1 MLIRRRK
8 KEDADDIVTRV
19 GDYNNAAALNYEPRD
34 IGPVPPDYG
43 VLFVVFSLM
52 LLGCLMVFSASI
64 SLGDSPKYHISEHYF
79 FVRHVISLV
88 VALFGAYIVW
98 HIPMKAWKKMAF
110 PFFLFGLFLLG
121 AVFIPGI
128 GKSTNG
134 ACRWIPL
141 GLFNLQVTEV
151 MKIAV
156 LIYAADFTVRKQNY
170 MHSVKKGL
178 LPMLL
183 VMGLVGF
190 LVLKEPDLGAYVMML
205 AISMGIL
212 FLGGINLT
220 VFIMVLVGVLGLLVF
235 MIFAASWRAARF
247 FAYLDPWEISNA
259 QDKAYQLSHSL
270 IAFGRGESWG
280 VGLGD
285 AIEKQHYLPEAHTDF
300 ILAIV
305 GEELGFAGVM
315 LILVL
320 LFWLVKRAIEIGRT
334 AIHLEHIFSGL
345 VAEGIGIWIGVQ
357 TFINVGVASGLL
369 PTKGL
374 TLPFISFG
382 GSAIMA
388 VTAAV
393 AILLRV
399 DYENKVTM
407 KGGKV

>member
-128 GKSTNG
+128 GKSLNG

-259 QDKAYQLSHSL
+259 QGKAYQLSHSL

>member
-64 SLGDSPKYHISEHYF
+64 SLGDSPKYHISERYF
-79 FVRHVISLV
+79 FIRHVISLV

-121 AVFIPGI
+121 AVFIPGV

-259 QDKAYQLSHSL
+259 QGKAYQLSHSL

-280 VGLGD
+280 GGLGD

>member
-64 SLGDSPKYHISEHYF
+64 SLGDSPKYHISERYF
-79 FVRHVISLV
+79 FIRHVISLV
-88 VALFGAYIVW
+88 VALFSAYIVW

-259 QDKAYQLSHSL
+259 QGKAYQLSHSL

>member
-1 MLIRRRK
+1 MK
-8 KEDADDIVTRV
+8 KRFLLWD
-19 GDYNNAAALNYEPRD
+19 NPRQA
-34 IGPVPPDYG
+34 IFTLMA
-43 VLFVVFSLM
+43 VLL
-52 LLGCLMVFSASI
+52 LLGGINVFSASLYDNGLSYLLRYYLCAVLGFVGIYFIRKIGYKRLLNKRFLWICYCIVLVMLVVVHFWGAANKGATRWIYIGSFSIQPSEIAKLVLIMLSARFLGNAMKLGEKI
-64 SLGDSPKYHISEHYF
+64 SLYKGECL
-79 FVRHVISLV
+79 LV
-88 VALFGAYIVW
+88 TMATGIAAFGVLVQ
-98 HIPMKAWKKMAF
+98 PD
-110 PFFLFGLFLLG
+110 LG
-121 AVFIPGI
+121 TAAI
-128 GKSTNG
+128 
-134 ACRWIPL
+134 
-141 GLFNLQVTEV
+141 
-151 MKIAV
+151 IA
-156 LIYAADFTVRKQNY
+156 A
-170 MHSVKKGL
+170 
-178 LPMLL
+178 L
-183 VMGLVGF
+183 VMGMFIVAGLPARWITTIVGVGAVGA
-190 LVLKEPDLGAYVMML
+190 VLLSISSEYRLQRLHVWFDPWLDPQGKGYQMVQSLL
-205 AISMGIL
+205 AIGS
-212 FLGGINLT
+212 GGLT
-220 VFIMVLVGVLGLLVF
+220 GTNWGHGAAK
-235 MIFAASWRAARF
+235 FA
-247 FAYLDPWEISNA
+247 
-259 QDKAYQLSHSL
+259 
-270 IAFGRGESWG
+270 
-280 VGLGD
+280 
-285 AIEKQHYLPEAHTDF
+285 YLPEAHTDF

>member
-212 FLGGINLT
+212 FLGGINLK

-259 QDKAYQLSHSL
+259 QGKAYQLSHSL

>member
-88 VALFGAYIVW
+88 VALFGAYVVW

-259 QDKAYQLSHSL
+259 QGKAYQLSHSL

>member
-34 IGPVPPDYG
+34 IGPVAPDYG

-64 SLGDSPKYHISEHYF
+64 SLGDSPKYHISERYF
-79 FVRHVISLV
+79 FIRHVISLV

-121 AVFIPGI
+121 AVFIPGV

-220 VFIMVLVGVLGLLVF
+220 VFIMVLVGVLGFLVF

-259 QDKAYQLSHSL
+259 QGKAYQLSHSL

>member
-64 SLGDSPKYHISEHYF
+64 SLGDSPKYHISERYF
-79 FVRHVISLV
+79 FIRHVMSLV

-259 QDKAYQLSHSL
+259 QGKAYQLSHSL

-388 VTAAV
+388 VTAAN
-393 AILLRV
+393 IRK
-399 DYENKVTM
+399 EKNKEV
-407 KGGKV
+407 

>member
-128 GKSTNG
+128 GKSTHG

-259 QDKAYQLSHSL
+259 QGKAYQLSHSL

>member
-64 SLGDSPKYHISEHYF
+64 SLGDSPKYHISERYF
-79 FVRHVISLV
+79 FIRHVISLV

-247 FAYLDPWEISNA
+247 FAYLDPWESSNA
-259 QDKAYQLSHSL
+259 QGKAYQLSHSL

>member
-64 SLGDSPKYHISEHYF
+64 SLGDSPKYHISERYF
-79 FVRHVISLV
+79 FIRHVISLV

-121 AVFIPGI
+121 AVFIPGV

-259 QDKAYQLSHSL
+259 QGKAYQLSHSL

-357 TFINVGVASGLL
+357 TFINVGVVSGLL

>member
-141 GLFNLQVTEV
+141 GMFNLQVTEV

-259 QDKAYQLSHSL
+259 QGKAYQLSHSL

>member
-259 QDKAYQLSHSL
+259 QGKAYQLSHSL

-357 TFINVGVASGLL
+357 TFINVGVAGGLL

>member
-1 MLIRRRK
+1 VLIRRRK

-64 SLGDSPKYHISEHYF
+64 SLGDSSKYHISEHYF

-259 QDKAYQLSHSL
+259 QGKAYQLSHSL

>member
-259 QDKAYQLSHSL
+259 QGKAYQLSHSL

-388 VTAAV
+388 VTAVV

>member
-64 SLGDSPKYHISEHYF
+64 SLGDSPKYHISERYF
-79 FVRHVISLV
+79 FIRHVISLV

-121 AVFIPGI
+121 AVFIPGV

-259 QDKAYQLSHSL
+259 QGKAYQLSHSL

-374 TLPFISFG
+374 TLPFISF
-382 GSAIMA
+382 
-388 VTAAV
+388 
-393 AILLRV
+393 
-399 DYENKVTM
+399 
-407 KGGKV
+407 

>member
-64 SLGDSPKYHISEHYF
+64 SLGDSPKYHISERYF
-79 FVRHVISLV
+79 FIRHVISLV

-259 QDKAYQLSHSL
+259 QGKAYQLSHSL

-320 LFWLVKRAIEIGRT
+320 LSWLAKRAIEIGRT

-357 TFINVGVASGLL
+357 TFLNVGVASGLL

>member
-259 QDKAYQLSHSL
+259 QGKAYQLSHSL

-320 LFWLVKRAIEIGRT
+320 LFWQVKRAIEIGRT

>member
-259 QDKAYQLSHSL
+259 QGKAYQLSHSL

-369 PTKGL
+369 PTKGM

>member
-64 SLGDSPKYHISEHYF
+64 SLGDSPKYHISERYF
-79 FVRHVISLV
+79 FIRHVISLV

-235 MIFAASWRAARF
+235 MIFAARWRAARF

-259 QDKAYQLSHSL
+259 QGKAYQLSHSL

>member
-259 QDKAYQLSHSL
+259 QGKAYQLSHSL

>member
-98 HIPMKAWKKMAF
+98 RIPMKAWKKMAF

-151 MKIAV
+151 MKIAE

-259 QDKAYQLSHSL
+259 QGKAYQLSHSL

>member
-64 SLGDSPKYHISEHYF
+64 SLGDSPKYHISERYF
-79 FVRHVISLV
+79 FIRHVISLV

-128 GKSTNG
+128 GKSTTG

-259 QDKAYQLSHSL
+259 QGKAYQLSHSL

-393 AILLRV
+393 AILLGV

>member
-64 SLGDSPKYHISEHYF
+64 SLGDSPKYHISERYF
-79 FVRHVISLV
+79 FIRHVISLV

-259 QDKAYQLSHSL
+259 QGKAYQLSHSL
-270 IAFGRGESWG
+270 IAFGQGESWG

>member
-64 SLGDSPKYHISEHYF
+64 SLGDSPKYHISERYF
-79 FVRHVISLV
+79 FIRHVMSLV

-212 FLGGINLT
+212 FLGGIDLT

-259 QDKAYQLSHSL
+259 QGKAYQLSHSL
-270 IAFGRGESWG
+270 IAFGRGETWG

>member
-259 QDKAYQLSHSL
+259 QGKAYQLSHSL

-320 LFWLVKRAIEIGRT
+320 LLWLVKRAIEIGRT

>member
-64 SLGDSPKYHISEHYF
+64 SLGDSPKYHIIEHYF
-79 FVRHVISLV
+79 FVRPVTSLV
-88 VALFGAYIVW
+88 VALFGAYIVS
-98 HIPMKAWKKMAF
+98 HIPMRAWKKMAF

-205 AISMGIL
+205 AISMGIM

-259 QDKAYQLSHSL
+259 QGKAYQLSHSL

>member
-64 SLGDSPKYHISEHYF
+64 SLGDSPKYHISERYF
-79 FVRHVISLV
+79 FIRHVISLV

-121 AVFIPGI
+121 AVFIPGV

-259 QDKAYQLSHSL
+259 QGKAYQLSHSL

-357 TFINVGVASGLL
+357 TFIIVGVASGLL

-388 VTAAV
+388 VTAAG

>member
-235 MIFAASWRAARF
+235 MIFAARWRAARF

-259 QDKAYQLSHSL
+259 QGKAYQLSHSL

>member
-178 LPMLL
+178 RPMLL

-259 QDKAYQLSHSL
+259 QGKAYQLSHSL

>member
-220 VFIMVLVGVLGLLVF
+220 VFVMVLVGVLGLLVF

-259 QDKAYQLSHSL
+259 QGKAYQLSHSL

>member
-64 SLGDSPKYHISEHYF
+64 SLGDSPKYHISERYF
-79 FVRHVISLV
+79 FIRHVISLV

-259 QDKAYQLSHSL
+259 QGKAYQLSHSL
-270 IAFGRGESWG
+270 IAFGRGETWG

-369 PTKGL
+369 PPKGL

>member
-259 QDKAYQLSHSL
+259 QGKAYQLSHSL

-345 VAEGIGIWIGVQ
+345 VGEGIGIWIGVQ

>member
-259 QDKAYQLSHSL
+259 QGKAYQLSHSL

-388 VTAAV
+388 VTATV